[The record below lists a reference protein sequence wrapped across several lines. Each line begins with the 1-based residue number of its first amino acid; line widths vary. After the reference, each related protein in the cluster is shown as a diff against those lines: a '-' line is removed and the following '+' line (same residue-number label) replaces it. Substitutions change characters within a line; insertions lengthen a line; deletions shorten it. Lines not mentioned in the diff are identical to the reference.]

1 MLLLALERIDSLSG
15 GDAIVGAGTLALAG
29 FTYRLARAT
38 SILERNAARERKRHE
53 REVQGVARLVD
64 GEFGIAEAAHTSA
77 RSARGYKSPQFGQIW
92 GVASYPG
99 HQQAQVPQWSSML
112 PYWATTTRRR
122 SAVRLMVTRLW
133 SALLG
138 LRA

>member
-1 MLLLALERIDSLSG
+1 ML
-15 GDAIVGAGTLALAG
+15 
-29 FTYRLARAT
+29 
-38 SILERNAARERKRHE
+38 RHE

-77 RSARGYKSPQFGQIW
+77 RRARGYRSRQFGQIW